1 MTESRED
8 ARLVVLAQAGDA
20 DALSSLYSKYQGLA
34 RVWAMHLLR
43 HWDAAVEVGDAG
55 AAKMLEQ
62 LRNWRPTGLF
72 RSWMYRMVKNLVVE
86 HVRRRKFA
94 PVGTSLDVLD
104 ELLPTDTEPVGLYAA
119 SRVREAVAGL
129 ATELRQVVEARFFVR
144 ESFVEFARR
153 THTSE
158 RVARYRFNQ
167 AMRVLRRRLSW
178 FRVKIPC
185 RISPAQALSY

>member
-34 RVWAMHLLR
+34 RGWAMRLLR